1 MTQAPATVE
10 GHPLAVGTELPAL
23 VRTYTRER
31 WMWADGAIS
40 AGADDL
46 DRAFRPEQ
54 NIHSD
59 PSVAAAQG
67 LPGRIAPGAL
77 LLNWISS
84 LLVRHFGLG
93 YVARGALHVKFV
105 DPVLEGETVA
115 IRLTVRSIDRE
126 PDDLRC
132 ALDVA
137 VASSSGR
144 TCVVGD
150 ALVRVD
156 PR

>member
-1 MTQAPATVE
+1 MTWSAATDE
-10 GHPLAVGTELPAL
+10 GHPLVVGRELQAL

-31 WMWADGAIS
+31 FAWADAAIS
-40 AGADDL
+40 AGVDDL
-46 DRAFRPEQ
+46 DRSFRPEQ

-59 PSVAAAQG
+59 PSFAAAQG

-93 YVARGALHVKFV
+93 YIARGALHVKFV
-105 DPVLEGETVA
+105 DPVVEGDAVA
-115 IRLTVRSIDRE
+115 IRLTVRSLDPE
-126 PDDLRC
+126 ADALRC
-132 ALDVA
+132 ALDVVVESA
-137 VASSSGR
+137 GR

-150 ALVRVD
+150 AVARVE